1 MANIKSAKKRVKT
14 IAKAKEL
21 NNDFRTSMRTAIKK
35 VEKAVVGKNMDDAK
49 KYLNMA
55 IKKIDKA
62 YAKGL
67 VHKNYVARQKS
78 RLTKN
83 VNEIK

>member
-1 MANIKSAKKRVKT
+1 MPNIKSAKKRVKVT
-14 IAKAKEL
+14 SKKNEL
-21 NNDFRTSMRTAIKK
+21 NNDFKASMRTAMKK
-35 VEKAVVGKNMDDAK
+35 TEKAVVAKDAVEAK
-49 KYLNMA
+49 KNLNEA

-67 VHKNYVARQKS
+67 VHKNYVARQKT

-83 VNEIK
+83 VNEVK

>member
-1 MANIKSAKKRVKT
+1 MANIKSAKKRVLIT
-14 IAKAKEL
+14 AKKKEL
-21 NNDFRTSMRTAIKK
+21 NNDFRASMRTTIKK
-35 VEKAVVGKNMDDAK
+35 TDKAIIAKSKDDATK
-49 KYLNMA
+49 NLQEA

-62 YAKGL
+62 CAKGL
-67 VHKNYVARQKS
+67 VHANYAARQKS

>member
-1 MANIKSAKKRVKT
+1 MPNIKSAKKRVLVASKKRE
-14 IAKAKEL
+14 I
-21 NNDFRTSMRTAIKK
+21 NNDFTASMKTAIKK
-35 VEKAVVGKNMDDAK
+35 TEKAIVAKNSTDAAK
-49 KYLNMA
+49 HLNDA

-67 VHKNYVARQKS
+67 VHKNFVARQKS

-83 VNEIK
+83 VNEVK

>member
-1 MANIKSAKKRVKT
+1 MPNIKSAKKRVKT
-14 IAKAKEL
+14 AAKKKEL
-21 NNDFRTSMRTAIKK
+21 NNDFRASMRTAMRKT
-35 VEKAVVGKNMDDAK
+35 EKAVVAKDAVDAEKN
-49 KYLNMA
+49 LNEA

-67 VHKNYVARQKS
+67 VHKNFVARQKS

-83 VNEIK
+83 VNEVK

>member
-1 MANIKSAKKRVKT
+1 MPNIKSAKKRVKVT
-14 IAKAKEL
+14 SKKKEL
-21 NNDFRTSMRTAIKK
+21 NNDFKASMRTAMKK
-35 VEKAVVGKNMDDAK
+35 TDKAILAKDAVEAK
-49 KYLNMA
+49 KNLNEA

-83 VNEIK
+83 VNEVK

>member
-1 MANIKSAKKRVKT
+1 MPNMKSAIKRVKVT
-14 IAKAKEL
+14 AKKKEL
-21 NNDFRTSMRTAIKK
+21 NNDFKTSMRTAMKK
-35 VEKAVVGKNMDDAK
+35 TEKAVVAKDATLAK
-49 KYLNMA
+49 TNLNEA

-83 VNEIK
+83 VNEVK